1 VNRVDARWRAWRSV
15 LEVAS
20 FVTQR
25 IDEDLRDQVGIDI
38 QTYDAL
44 LHTKEAGEAGIRMT
58 DLADRV
64 LLSKPG
70 LTALVDRLEDR
81 GLLARQPERHDRRVK
96 RIVLTPT
103 GWDLFRQA
111 ATVHTPPSN
120 SGSTSTSTRTRL
132 NPPQRRSRWST
143 RPTSPPNDD
152 HRSQGSFNGIEEPSS
167 ERAQRA
173 ARASEVQP
181 LSEGC
186 EAGPEVVAL
195 PRVTTDRQDE
205 LKRSISGYPA

>member
-1 VNRVDARWRAWRSV
+1 MPRARQGQTSSERVDARSRAWRGL

-38 QTYDAL
+38 QTYDAM

-64 LLSKPG
+64 LLTKAG

-81 GLLARQPERHDRRVK
+81 GLVARQPGRDDRRVK
-96 RIVLTPT
+96 RIVLTPA

-111 ATVHTPPSN
+111 ATVHNATVEQWF
-120 SGSTSTSTRTRL
+120 RQHL
-132 NPPQRRSRWST
+132 
-143 RPTSPPNDD
+143 DD
-152 HRSQGSFNGIEEPSS
+152 NTAQPIAQTLARIHEAHLA
-167 ERAQRA
+167 AQR
-173 ARASEVQP
+173 
-181 LSEGC
+181 
-186 EAGPEVVAL
+186 
-195 PRVTTDRQDE
+195 
-205 LKRSISGYPA
+205 